1 MAKKE
6 MTNNQV
12 VEILRK
18 EIGGVR
24 DELTDKIGGVRD
36 ELKGEISGVRDEL
49 KKDIGSARSDLK
61 ATEKRLVKKIN
72 EDTEFLAR
80 ITQDGF
86 KEVEA
91 KHRISHKII
100 RKRIKNA
107 ESNDSGTR
115 KIAMS
120 KVERDD
126 GQDIEIKEIKTR
138 VKVLEKQVL

>member
-6 MTNNQV
+6 ITNSQV
-12 VEILRK
+12 VKILRK
-18 EIGGVR
+18 
-24 DELTDKIGGVRD
+24 
-36 ELKGEISGVRDEL
+36 EISGVRDGL
-49 KKDIGSARSDLK
+49 KKDISGVKSDLK
-61 ATEKRLVKKIN
+61 ATEKRLTKKID

-86 KEVEA
+86 REAEV
-91 KHRISHKII
+91 KHNKAHKII
-100 RKRIKNA
+100 RKRIREV
-107 ESNDSGTR
+107 ESNASGTR

-126 GQDIEIKEIKTR
+126 RQDLKIKLINKK

>member
-6 MTNNQV
+6 ITNGQV

-18 EIGGVR
+18 EIN
-24 DELTDKIGGVRD
+24 GVRD

-49 KKDIGSARSDLK
+49 KKDIGSVKSDLK
-61 ATEKRLVKKIN
+61 ATEKRLTKKID

-86 KEVEA
+86 KETKA
-91 KHRISHKII
+91 KRKIAHRII

-107 ESNDSGTR
+107 ESNANGVR

-126 GQDIEIKEIKTR
+126 GQDIEIKKIKTR
-138 VKVLEKQVL
+138 VKILEKQVS

>member
-49 KKDIGSARSDLK
+49 KKDISSVRSDLK
-61 ATEKRLVKKIN
+61 ATEKRLTKKID
-72 EDTEFLAR
+72 EDMEFIAR

-86 KEVEA
+86 KEAEI
-91 KHRISHKII
+91 KHHKAHRII
-100 RKRIKNA
+100 RKRIKET
-107 ESNDSGTR
+107 ESNTSRTR

-126 GQDIEIKEIKTR
+126 GQDIEI
-138 VKVLEKQVL
+138 